1 MSKPVEIGRRVGFDF
16 GDKRIGVAT
25 SDRESILVSPHATIL
40 NNDKLVDKLME
51 IIKEVE
57 PIYIVVGNPK
67 HLSGDES
74 AKSSDAI
81 EFANLIKDIF
91 NGPIYFV
98 DERLTTANSYSQM
111 REIGKSE
118 KDSKHIIDQ
127 IAAINILESAILNE
141 RSGTSIGRLL

>member
-1 MSKPVEIGRRVGFDF
+1 MSKPIEIGRRIGFDF

-40 NNDKLVDKLME
+40 NDEKLLDKLKE
-51 IIKEVE
+51 IIQEVE
-57 PIYIVVGNPK
+57 PIYIVVGDPK
-67 HLSGDES
+67 HLSGE
-74 AKSSDAI
+74 KSLKSDDAV
-81 EFANLIKDIF
+81 EFATLVKSIYQ
-91 NGPIYFV
+91 GPIFFI

-141 RSGTSIGRLL
+141 RSGTIIGRLL

>member
-1 MSKPVEIGRRVGFDF
+1 MSKPIEIGRRIGFDF

-25 SDRESILVSPHATIL
+25 SDRESILVSPHATFL
-40 NNDKLVDKLME
+40 NDEKLVDKLKE
-51 IIKEVE
+51 IIQEVE
-57 PIYIVVGNPK
+57 PIYIVVGDPK
-67 HLSGDES
+67 HLSGE
-74 AKSSDAI
+74 KSLKSTDAV
-81 EFANLIKDIF
+81 EFATLVKSIYQ
-91 NGPIYFV
+91 GPIYFV

-141 RSGTSIGRLL
+141 RSGTIIGRLL

>member
-40 NNDKLVDKLME
+40 NDEKLVDKLVE

-57 PIYIVVGNPK
+57 PIYIVVGDPK
-67 HLSGDES
+67 HLSGDHS
-74 AKSSDAI
+74 AKSADVV
-81 EFANLIKDIF
+81 EFATLVKSIF
-91 NGPIYFV
+91 NGPIYSV
-98 DERLTTANSYSQM
+98 DERLTTSNSYSQM

>member
-1 MSKPVEIGRRVGFDF
+1 MSKPIEIGRRIGFDF

-40 NNDKLVDKLME
+40 NNEKLVDKLKE
-51 IIKEVE
+51 IIQEVE
-57 PIYIVVGNPK
+57 PIYIVVGDPK
-67 HLSGDES
+67 HLSGE
-74 AKSSDAI
+74 KSLKSDDAV
-81 EFANLIKDIF
+81 EFATLVKSIYQ
-91 NGPIYFV
+91 GPIFFV

-118 KDSKHIIDQ
+118 KDSKYIIDQ

-141 RSGTSIGRLL
+141 RSGTIIGRLL

>member
-1 MSKPVEIGRRVGFDF
+1 MSKPIEIGRRIGFDF

-40 NNDKLVDKLME
+40 NDEKLVDKLKE
-51 IIKEVE
+51 IIQEVE
-57 PIYIVVGNPK
+57 PIYIVVGDPK
-67 HLSGDES
+67 HLSGE
-74 AKSSDAI
+74 KSLKSDDAV
-81 EFANLIKDIF
+81 EFATLVKSIYQ
-91 NGPIYFV
+91 GPIFFV

-141 RSGTSIGRLL
+141 RSGTIIGRLL

>member
-1 MSKPVEIGRRVGFDF
+1 MSKPIEIGRRIGFDF

-40 NNDKLVDKLME
+40 NDEKLLDKLKE
-51 IIKEVE
+51 IIQEVE
-57 PIYIVVGNPK
+57 PIYIVIGDPK
-67 HLSGDES
+67 HLSGEKSLKS
-74 AKSSDAI
+74 ADTV
-81 EFANLIKDIF
+81 EFATLVKSIYQ
-91 NGPIYFV
+91 GPIYFV

-141 RSGTSIGRLL
+141 RSGTIIGRLL

>member
-1 MSKPVEIGRRVGFDF
+1 MSKPIEIGRRIGFDF

-40 NNDKLVDKLME
+40 NDEKLVDKLKE
-51 IIKEVE
+51 IIQEVE
-57 PIYIVVGNPK
+57 PIYIVVGDPK
-67 HLSGDES
+67 HLSGEKSLNS
-74 AKSSDAI
+74 ADAV
-81 EFANLIKDIF
+81 EFATLVKSIYQ
-91 NGPIYFV
+91 GPIYSV

-141 RSGTSIGRLL
+141 RSGTIIGRLL

>member
-98 DERLTTANSYSQM
+98 DERLTTSNSYSQM

>member
-1 MSKPVEIGRRVGFDF
+1 MSKPVEIGRRIGFDF

-40 NNDKLVDKLME
+40 NDEKLLDKLKE
-51 IIKEVE
+51 IIQEVE
-57 PIYIVVGNPK
+57 PIYIVVGDPK
-67 HLSGDES
+67 HLSGE
-74 AKSSDAI
+74 KSLKSTDAV
-81 EFANLIKDIF
+81 EFATLVKSIYQ
-91 NGPIYFV
+91 GPIYFV

-141 RSGTSIGRLL
+141 KSGTIISRLL

>member
-1 MSKPVEIGRRVGFDF
+1 MSKPIEIGRRIGFDF

-25 SDRESILVSPHATIL
+25 SDRESILVSPNATIL
-40 NNDKLVDKLME
+40 NDEKLLDKLKE
-51 IIKEVE
+51 IIQEVE
-57 PIYIVVGNPK
+57 PIYIVVGDPK
-67 HLSGDES
+67 HLSGEKSLKS
-74 AKSSDAI
+74 ADAV
-81 EFANLIKDIF
+81 EFATLVKSIYQ
-91 NGPIYFV
+91 GPIYFV

-141 RSGTSIGRLL
+141 RSGTIIGRLL

>member
-67 HLSGDES
+67 HLSGNES

-118 KDSKHIIDQ
+118 RDSKHIIDQ

>member
-40 NNDKLVDKLME
+40 NDEKLVDKLVE

-57 PIYIVVGNPK
+57 PIYIVVGDPK
-67 HLSGDES
+67 HLSGDQS
-74 AKSSDAI
+74 AKSADVV
-81 EFANLIKDIF
+81 EFATLVKSIF
-91 NGPIYFV
+91 NGPIYSV
-98 DERLTTANSYSQM
+98 DERLTTSNSYSQM

-127 IAAINILESAILNE
+127 IAAINILENAILNE

>member
-81 EFANLIKDIF
+81 KFANLIKDIF

-118 KDSKHIIDQ
+118 RDSKHIIDQ

-141 RSGTSIGRLL
+141 RSGTCIGRLL

>member
-1 MSKPVEIGRRVGFDF
+1 MSKPIEIGRRIGFDF

-40 NNDKLVDKLME
+40 NNEKLVDKLKE
-51 IIKEVE
+51 IIQEVE
-57 PIYIVVGNPK
+57 PIYIVIGDPK
-67 HLSGDES
+67 HLSGE
-74 AKSSDAI
+74 KSLKSDDAV
-81 EFANLIKDIF
+81 EFATLVKSIYQ
-91 NGPIYFV
+91 GPIFFV

-118 KDSKHIIDQ
+118 KDSKYIIDQ

-141 RSGTSIGRLL
+141 RSGTIIGRLL

>member
-40 NNDKLVDKLME
+40 NDEKLVDKLVE

-57 PIYIVVGNPK
+57 PIYIVVGDPK
-67 HLSGDES
+67 HLSGDRS
-74 AKSSDAI
+74 AKSADVV
-81 EFANLIKDIF
+81 EFATLVKSIF
-91 NGPIYFV
+91 NGPIYSV
-98 DERLTTANSYSQM
+98 DERLTTSNSYSQM

>member
-1 MSKPVEIGRRVGFDF
+1 MSKPIEIGRRIGFDF

-40 NNDKLVDKLME
+40 NNEKLVDKLKE
-51 IIKEVE
+51 IIQEVE
-57 PIYIVVGNPK
+57 PIYIVVGDPK
-67 HLSGDES
+67 HLSGE
-74 AKSSDAI
+74 KSLKSDDAV
-81 EFANLIKDIF
+81 EFATLVKSIYQ
-91 NGPIYFV
+91 GPIYSV

-141 RSGTSIGRLL
+141 RSGTIIGRLL

>member
-1 MSKPVEIGRRVGFDF
+1 MSKPIEIGRRIGFDF

-40 NNDKLVDKLME
+40 NDEKLVDKLKE
-51 IIKEVE
+51 IIQEVE
-57 PIYIVVGNPK
+57 PIYIVVGDPK
-67 HLSGDES
+67 HLSGE
-74 AKSSDAI
+74 KSLKSTDAV
-81 EFANLIKDIF
+81 EFATLVKSIYQ
-91 NGPIYFV
+91 GPIYFV

-141 RSGTSIGRLL
+141 RSETIIGRLL

>member
-1 MSKPVEIGRRVGFDF
+1 MSKPIEIGRRIGFDF

-40 NNDKLVDKLME
+40 NDEKLLDKLKE
-51 IIKEVE
+51 IIQEVE
-57 PIYIVVGNPK
+57 PIYIVVGDPK
-67 HLSGDES
+67 HLSGE
-74 AKSSDAI
+74 KSLKSGDAV
-81 EFANLIKDIF
+81 EFATLVKSIYQ
-91 NGPIYFV
+91 GPIYFV

-141 RSGTSIGRLL
+141 RSGTIIGRLL

>member
-1 MSKPVEIGRRVGFDF
+1 MSKPLEIGRRVGFDF

-25 SDRESILVSPHATIL
+25 SDRESILVSPHATIVNDEKL
-40 NNDKLVDKLME
+40 LDKLKE
-51 IIKEVE
+51 IVQNVE
-57 PIYIVVGNPK
+57 PLYIVVGDPK
-67 HLSGDES
+67 HLSGEQS
-74 AKSSDAI
+74 AKSADVV
-81 EFANLIKDIF
+81 EFAFLVKSIYQ
-91 NGPIYFV
+91 GPVYFV

-141 RSGTSIGRLL
+141 RSGTIIGRLL

>member
-1 MSKPVEIGRRVGFDF
+1 MSKPIEIGRRIGFDF

-40 NNDKLVDKLME
+40 NNEKLVDKLKE
-51 IIKEVE
+51 LIQEVE
-57 PIYIVVGNPK
+57 PIYIVVGDPK
-67 HLSGDES
+67 HLSGE
-74 AKSSDAI
+74 KSLKSDDAV
-81 EFANLIKDIF
+81 EFATLVKSIYQ
-91 NGPIYFV
+91 GPIYFV

-141 RSGTSIGRLL
+141 RSGTIIGRLL

>member
-40 NNDKLVDKLME
+40 KNDKLVDKLME